1 MNPLLIS
8 PLLDIGKAIIAKVWP
23 DPVQQ
28 AEAQL
33 KLAQLQQNGE
43 LAELNAQVQLM
54 LAQTNINAIE
64 AAQPSNFRGGWR
76 PFIGW
81 VCGVGLAYQ
90 FVVRPVTNGLLIA
103 YGHTPV
109 MPALETDTL
118 MALVTGML
126 GFGGMRTAERL
137 KGKA

>member
-1 MNPLLIS
+1 MNPLLMS
-8 PLLDIGKAIIAKVWP
+8 TLMDFGKAIIAKVWP

-54 LAQTNINAIE
+54 LAQIDINKLD
-64 AAQPSNFRGGWR
+64 AQGNRFQRGWR

-90 FVVRPVTNGLLIA
+90 FVVRPIANGLLIA
-103 YGHTPV
+103 NGHAPV

-126 GFGGMRTAERL
+126 GFGGMRTLERM